1 MILYEHN
8 FSNVEYLPEQSE
20 NDGEKFWYMN
30 GIFMQ
35 ANKQNGNGR
44 VYTNEEMRREVEKI
58 NSKISQGKSVL
69 GECDHPG
76 KLEVSMKNA
85 SHVIQELRMD
95 GDNVYGKAKV
105 LKTPS
110 GQIVEGLMKSG
121 VQVGVSS
128 RGSGQVLEDG
138 TVKDF
143 NLITVDV
150 VSDPSAPDAYPETVE
165 ESIMLSKHG
174 YSVYK
179 LAEELQNDK
188 DAQKYFEKEFH
199 KWLEEKFN

>member
-8 FSNVEYLPEQSE
+8 FNDVEVLSE
-20 NDGEKFWYMN
+20 KANEGEDKFWYMN

-35 ANKQNGNGR
+35 ADKQNGNGR
-44 VYTNEEMRREVEKI
+44 VYTNEEMRREVDKI
-58 NSKISQGKSVL
+58 NSKITQGKSVL

-85 SHVIQELRMD
+85 SHVIQELKMD
-95 GDNVYGKAKV
+95 GSTVYGKAKV

-150 VSDPSAPDAYPETVE
+150 VSDPSAPDAFPETIQ
-165 ESIMLSKHG
+165 ESLMLSKHG
-174 YSVYK
+174 GSVYK

-188 DAQKYFEKEFH
+188 DAQKYFEKQFQ

>member
-8 FSNVEYLPEQSE
+8 FNDVEYLSE
-20 NDGEKFWYMN
+20 SNTENNEKFWYMN
-30 GIFMQ
+30 GVFMQ

-44 VYTNEEMRREVEKI
+44 IYTNEEMRREVDKI
-58 NSKISQGKSVL
+58 NSKIKQGKSVL

-85 SHVIQELRMD
+85 SHVIQELKMD
-95 GDNVYGKAKV
+95 GETVYGKAKV

-150 VSDPSAPDAYPETVE
+150 VSDPSAPDAFPETIQ
-165 ESIMLSKHG
+165 ESLMLSKHG
-174 YSVYK
+174 HSVYK

-188 DAQKYFEKEFH
+188 DAQKYFEKEFN
-199 KWLEEKFN
+199 KWLAEKFN